1 MVCYYFKK
9 KYLNHLNI
17 YIKYGIIR
25 LTKKLGGI
33 TMETI
38 ALKTYTSY
46 EVLSD
51 LRKIMKDSW
60 ILQEVRMDYDTRNLP
75 EECIIDSYPVT
86 LIFEEFE
93 KKFAVKILS
102 LSVGYGGSG
111 PHDFSKLLEFFDIQ
125 YNEEDIFTKR
135 SMEKDGHIRLV
146 YTK

>member
-1 MVCYYFKK
+1 
-9 KYLNHLNI
+9 
-17 YIKYGIIR
+17 
-25 LTKKLGGI
+25 
-33 TMETI
+33 METI

-75 EECIIDSYPVT
+75 EERIIDSYPVT
-86 LIFEEFE
+86 LIFEEFG

-111 PHDFSKLLEFFDIQ
+111 PYDFSRLLEFFDIP
-125 YNEEDIFTKR
+125 YNEEDIFTKKC
-135 SMEKDGHIRLV
+135 MEKDGHIRLS

>member
-1 MVCYYFKK
+1 
-9 KYLNHLNI
+9 
-17 YIKYGIIR
+17 
-25 LTKKLGGI
+25 
-33 TMETI
+33 METI